1 MRQGTTFKNILPI
14 KLITKILASA
24 RQLINEAHTIY
35 ALKRTKTGKAEPA
48 SAKMKKKKEE
58 KIIQE
63 KSKRSEK
70 LQTSIKRSKVCLYQ
84 EK

>member
-1 MRQGTTFKNILPI
+1 M
-14 KLITKILASA
+14 ITKILASA
-24 RQLINEAHTIY
+24 RQLINEAHTISLHHRKY

-84 EK
+84 EKWVV

>member
-1 MRQGTTFKNILPI
+1 M
-14 KLITKILASA
+14 ITKILASA
-24 RQLINEAHTIY
+24 RQLIINEAHTISLHHRKY
-35 ALKRTKTGKAEPA
+35 ALKRTKIGKAEPA

-84 EK
+84 EKWLV

>member
-1 MRQGTTFKNILPI
+1 M
-14 KLITKILASA
+14 ITKILASA
-24 RQLINEAHTIY
+24 RQLINEAHTISLHHRKY

-63 KSKRSEK
+63 KAKEAKNYKQALREVK
-70 LQTSIKRSKVCLYQ
+70 FAYIKKND
-84 EK
+84 